1 MLSTGGLEKSV
12 EATITNRYGRI
23 IGAIFEL
30 KAVIEDL
37 RMQCIGGINCGTD
50 IWEMAIIPSLTNN
63 AGTWTMISDNS
74 IEKLNSLQNTFL
86 QTLFSTARSCPKPAL
101 CWDTATLLMQIRVQK
116 AKLAL
121 LFHIKNLDDE
131 SLAKQIYC
139 EQLNSGWPGLL
150 SECGEILKDWEVPN
164 ILRENS
170 HLSKGQWKT
179 IINKEAKNQNE
190 KMLKKMIEKGS
201 KLEVMKNE
209 SYGKKAYLTEMSF
222 HNARINFSIRAR
234 MFDCKM
240 NSMNNPAYKN
250 DLWRCDSCE
259 SCIDSQSHILYC
271 PAYKKLREGKNLS
284 SDEDIVTYFK
294 EVMQI
299 RMNLNLNK

>member
-1 MLSTGGLEKSV
+1 M
-12 EATITNRYGRI
+12 
-23 IGAIFEL
+23 
-30 KAVIEDL
+30 
-37 RMQCIGGINCGTD
+37 
-50 IWEMAIIPSLTNN
+50 
-63 AGTWTMISDNS
+63 
-74 IEKLNSLQNTFL
+74 
-86 QTLFSTARSCPKPAL
+86 
-101 CWDTATLLMQIRVQK
+101 
-116 AKLAL
+116 
-121 LFHIKNLDDE
+121 H
-131 SLAKQIYC
+131 
-139 EQLNSGWPGLL
+139 
-150 SECGEILKDWEVPN
+150 DWEVPN

-190 KMLKKMIEKGS
+190 KLLKKMMEKGS
-201 KLEVMKNE
+201 KLELMKNE

>member
-1 MLSTGGLEKSV
+1 M
-12 EATITNRYGRI
+12 
-23 IGAIFEL
+23 
-30 KAVIEDL
+30 
-37 RMQCIGGINCGTD
+37 
-50 IWEMAIIPSLTNN
+50 
-63 AGTWTMISDNS
+63 
-74 IEKLNSLQNTFL
+74 
-86 QTLFSTARSCPKPAL
+86 
-101 CWDTATLLMQIRVQK
+101 
-116 AKLAL
+116 
-121 LFHIKNLDDE
+121 
-131 SLAKQIYC
+131 
-139 EQLNSGWPGLL
+139 
-150 SECGEILKDWEVPN
+150 KDWEVPN

-170 HLSKGQWKT
+170 HLSKGQWNT

-190 KMLKKMIEKGS
+190 KLLKKMMEKGS

-222 HNARINFSIRAR
+222 YNARIYFALRAR

-284 SDEDIVTYFK
+284 SDEDIVTYFR